1 LSVSGAFPIPLVQ
14 VDKCREHS
22 ALQAQWKEALFQKKR
37 VGKLVASQPQ
47 FHSGRNRPTGSGLP
61 NQEREGEAMNELMD
75 MILTLAQD
83 IKTVKAY
90 LLNFHKSRLEQFSEE
105 WIDGQVVMQ
114 TLHISKRTLQ
124 SLRDSGVLPYSRING
139 KFYYKVSDIEAL
151 LESNYSPSKSK
162 HYGGK

>member
-1 LSVSGAFPIPLVQ
+1 
-14 VDKCREHS
+14 
-22 ALQAQWKEALFQKKR
+22 
-37 VGKLVASQPQ
+37 
-47 FHSGRNRPTGSGLP
+47 
-61 NQEREGEAMNELMD
+61 MNEIMD
-75 MILTLAQD
+75 MILTLTQD

-90 LLNFHKSRLEQFSEE
+90 LLNFHKSRLEQFSDE
-105 WIDGQVVMQ
+105 WIDGQIVMQ

-151 LESNYSPSKSK
+151 LESSYSSSKSK

>member
-1 LSVSGAFPIPLVQ
+1 MTEIF
-14 VDKCREHS
+14 
-22 ALQAQWKEALFQKKR
+22 
-37 VGKLVASQPQ
+37 
-47 FHSGRNRPTGSGLP
+47 
-61 NQEREGEAMNELMD
+61 D
-75 MILTLAQD
+75 MLLTLSQD
-83 IKTVKAY
+83 IKTVKDY
-90 LLNFHKSRLEQFSEE
+90 LLNFHKSRLEQFNDE

-162 HYGGK
+162 YYGGK

>member
-1 LSVSGAFPIPLVQ
+1 
-14 VDKCREHS
+14 
-22 ALQAQWKEALFQKKR
+22 
-37 VGKLVASQPQ
+37 
-47 FHSGRNRPTGSGLP
+47 
-61 NQEREGEAMNELMD
+61 MNEIMD
-75 MILTLAQD
+75 MILTLTQD

-90 LLNFHKSRLEQFSEE
+90 LLNFHKSRLEQFSDE
-105 WIDGQVVMQ
+105 WIDDQVVMQ

-139 KFYYKVSDIEAL
+139 KFNYKVSDIEAL